1 MSFTAAQL
9 NKQQVGMK
17 EPKIKWHKSEARRLL
32 YEAIVRGDVPAKAK
46 DEQGKSTGQLL
57 HIYYLIPELSKYRYK
72 SFSSRL
78 SKLQEIFVSN
88 DKRAKLDK
96 EAFNNYIK
104 NHKPVADLH
113 KGNKQWQGSRVQMLA
128 QKDIAAGK
136 HDMPGMTKEKLH
148 RSKPEYRE
156 FPLKAFRDKYQQEI
170 STKKYL
176 YTIKKIGRDPK
187 KWKKQHSSHMKK
199 KKKDQQGSSN
209 KNDASSSA
217 LRDDESNV
225 E

>member
-1 MSFTAAQL
+1 
-9 NKQQVGMK
+9 
-17 EPKIKWHKSEARRLL
+17 
-32 YEAIVRGDVPAKAK
+32 
-46 DEQGKSTGQLL
+46 
-57 HIYYLIPELSKYRYK
+57 
-72 SFSSRL
+72 
-78 SKLQEIFVSN
+78 
-88 DKRAKLDK
+88 
-96 EAFNNYIK
+96 
-104 NHKPVADLH
+104 VADSH
-113 KGNKQWQGSRVQMLA
+113 KGYKQWQGSRAQMLA

-156 FPLKAFRDKYQQEI
+156 FPLKAFCDKYQQEI

-199 KKKDQQGSSN
+199 KKKKKDQQGTSN
-209 KNDASSSA
+209 ENDASSSA
-217 LRDDESNV
+217 LRDDELDV